1 MFLSKNTQNLTFSFS
16 HSQRNQRKGTWL
28 DPQCWTL
35 SKGSFAQEDPVLKSL
50 SHTQPCMA
58 KSQSPAVGI
67 CPASSSATSGSPT
80 THKFDC
86 TPGGKIDWSL
96 VSCLLIG
103 WPHNKASSFLKPN
116 AIVLASVGAGKWALY
131 LITYVLYFFIF
142 FLVDISLNYIFS
154 LVFLFFKF

>member
-35 SKGSFAQEDPVLKSL
+35 SKGSFAQEDPVLKPL

-67 CPASSSATSGSPT
+67 CPTSSSATSGSPT

-86 TPGGKIDWSL
+86 TPGEKIDWSL

-103 WPHNKASSFLKPN
+103 WPHDKSSPSLKSWCQVLNFTCVRQQTLFSKTISIIISSLTTLHILGSPYLSSF
-116 AIVLASVGAGKWALY
+116 
-131 LITYVLYFFIF
+131 
-142 FLVDISLNYIFS
+142 
-154 LVFLFFKF
+154 